1 MIRFIALHSRYPA
14 RRPTGRHGAVSML
27 AMLFLVIFTTL
38 AAAMFEL
45 STLNTQAAQNLNDLQ
60 RARSTAESG
69 MRWISYRLEHM
80 TRPRTPIGNI
90 TASVAANLWT
100 PITTAISNDFAQQ
113 LTASERAVTVSGTT
127 LTTAPIAADETAGRF
142 VIQMRQHPLY
152 VGDALDARYV
162 RITSTGTYS
171 RAVRSLSMDFK
182 IDKKVKFAVV
192 GKVEV
197 QLGKNTLVEG
207 NVAMATPSK
216 FPPFISLSDFKH
228 LTPTLDTKITNFEA
242 FLKAN
247 HSGYDGRISVNNA
260 KEYQAAVKAGY
271 TDVNGDGFIDE
282 YDLFVGEFDRN
293 GDHKVTAA
301 EFTNP
306 STGLSYDANLL
317 SAIDNL
323 GGPLQPSDTIRTG
336 YQDGTISNNDAY
348 AKVRGQVLLAT
359 PASNWAANLASQGLT
374 INDMF
379 AGPIIPTSPSTP
391 PVQFGVDPSQMFDL
405 SPTNFDTSGFAA
417 QSGTN
422 AGVTSRTAT
431 VIQNAVLSPTWANG
445 GTLTEHTPSGSTS
458 WQATY
463 TRPVFK
469 NMTFVNCSIP
479 KGLNALFQNCTFQ
492 GTTFVD
498 MTTNITS
505 PTGSTSTSPSDGM
518 TWSKRMKSGSFSSNT
533 ALTAA
538 NSYGFTD
545 GNNLHFDNCTINGP
559 LASTVPTAYTHF
571 SNSWEFTGSSYFD
584 NQANPTATII
594 APQVNI
600 EMGSYTDPSKAP
612 STLLGV
618 VVVGNIDIRGTTL
631 VDGSIIVT
639 GDGAGNTTL
648 GYFGDSDASTDPNAV
663 PSSGWGKINL
673 RYNPYR
679 PLPDGIN
686 IPIDILPNPA
696 SYVEGS

>member
-1 MIRFIALHSRYPA
+1 MNRQNFQPA
-14 RRPTGRHGAVSML
+14 GPPLRRRTHRRGSVAML
-27 AMLFLVIFTTL
+27 AMLYLVIFSSL
-38 AAAMFEL
+38 AVAMFEL
-45 STLNTQAAQNLNDLQ
+45 STLNTQAAGNLNDLQ
-60 RARSTAESG
+60 RARATAESG
-69 MRWISYRLEHM
+69 MRWITYRLAHM

-90 TASVAANLWT
+90 SSSVAASLWT
-100 PITTAISNDFAQQ
+100 PITAAIKTDMQQ
-113 LTASERAVTVSGTT
+113 QVIVSERTVTVSGNT
-127 LTTAPIAADETAGRF
+127 LTLGPIADDETAARF
-142 VIQMRQHPLY
+142 TITMQQHPLFS
-152 VGDALDARYV
+152 GDPTDSRYV
-162 RITSTGTYS
+162 RVTSTGLSGKAT
-171 RAVRSLSMDFK
+171 RSISMDFM

-197 QLGKNTLVEG
+197 QIGKNTLVEG
-207 NVAMATPSK
+207 NIGMATPNK
-216 FPPFISLSDFKH
+216 YPPFISLSDFKH
-228 LTPTLDTKITNFEA
+228 LTSSLDTQIGNFEA

-247 HSGYDGRISVNNA
+247 HNGYDGRISVNNPT
-260 KEYQAAVKAGY
+260 EYQAAVKAGY
-271 TDVNGDGFIDE
+271 SDVNGDGYIDE
-282 YDLFVGEFDRN
+282 YDLFVKAFDSSGN
-293 GDHKVTAA
+293 HQVSAA

-306 STGLSYDANLL
+306 STGQSYDTNLF
-317 SAIDNL
+317 SAIDSL
-323 GGPLQPSDTIRTG
+323 GGQLQPSDPVRTG
-336 YQDGTISNNDAY
+336 YQDGVISNSDSY
-348 AKVRGQVLLAT
+348 AKVRGQVMLAT
-359 PASNWAANLASQGLT
+359 SGPGWASNLASQGLT

-379 AGPIIPTSPSTP
+379 SGPIVPPSPSTP

-405 SPTNFDTSGFAA
+405 SPSNFDTSAYAA

-422 AGVTSRTAT
+422 AGATSRSAT
-431 VIQNAVLSPTWANG
+431 LVQNAVLSPTWANG
-445 GTLTEHTPSGSTS
+445 GTTTEHTPSGSTS

-469 NMTFVNCSIP
+469 NMTFVNVTIP
-479 KGLNALFQNCTFQ
+479 KGLNALFENCTFQ

-498 MTTNITS
+498 MTTNITNPS
-505 PTGSTSTSPSDGM
+505 GSTTTSASDGM
-518 TWSKRMKSGSFSSNT
+518 TWAQRMRSGSFSANT
-533 ALTAA
+533 ALTAS

-571 SNSWEFTGSSYFD
+571 SNSWEFTGSSYFNNVAD
-584 NQANPTATII
+584 PTATIL

-648 GYFGDSDASTDPNAV
+648 GYFGDSDASSDPNAV
-663 PSSGWGKINL
+663 PTGGWGKINL

-686 IPIDILPNPA
+686 IPIDILPNA
-696 SYVEGS
+696 DSYAEGS

>member
-1 MIRFIALHSRYPA
+1 MTRPNTKRIASPV
-14 RRPTGRHGAVSML
+14 RRRTDRRGGIAML
-27 AMLFLVIFTTL
+27 AMMYLILFSSL
-38 AAAMFEL
+38 AVGMYEL
-45 STLNTQAAQNLNDLQ
+45 STLNSQSASNLNDLQ
-60 RARSTAESG
+60 RARATAESG
-69 MRWISYRLEHM
+69 MRWISYRLTHM

-90 TASVAANLWT
+90 TSSVAANLWG
-100 PITTAISNDFAQQ
+100 PITTAIKNDMAQQ
-113 LTASERAVTVSGTT
+113 LTLSERTVTVSGNT
-127 LTTAPIAADETAGRF
+127 LTLAPMSADETSARYT
-142 VIQMRQHPLY
+142 ITMRQHPLF
-152 VGDALDARYV
+152 VGDPADARYV
-162 RITSTGTYS
+162 RVTSTGTS
-171 RAVRSLSMDFK
+171 GKAVRSISMDFK

-197 QLGKNTLVEG
+197 QIGKNTLVEG
-207 NVAMATPSK
+207 NIGMATPSK

-228 LTPTLDTKITNFEA
+228 LTPTLDTSISNFEA

-247 HSGYDGRISVNNA
+247 HNGYDGRISVNNPT
-260 KEYQAAVKAGY
+260 EYQAAQKAGY
-271 TDVNGDGFIDE
+271 ADVNGDGYIDE
-282 YDLFVGEFDRN
+282 YDLFVKEFDKN
-293 GDHKVTAA
+293 GDHKVSAA

-306 STGLSYDANLL
+306 STGQSYDANLFG
-317 SAIDNL
+317 AIDSL
-323 GGPLQPSDTIRTG
+323 GGPLQSTDPTRAG
-336 YQDGTISNNDAY
+336 YQDGTLSNNDAY
-348 AKVRGQVLLAT
+348 AKVRGQVQLAT
-359 PASNWAANLASQGLT
+359 SAASWASNLASQGLT

-379 AGPIIPTSPSTP
+379 AGPIIPPSPSTP

-422 AGVTSRTAT
+422 AGATSRSAT

-445 GTLTEHTPSGSTS
+445 GTATEHTPSGSTS

-469 NMTFVNCSIP
+469 NMTFVNCTIP
-479 KGLNALFQNCTFQ
+479 KGLNALFQNCSFQ

-498 MTTNITS
+498 MTTNITNPS
-505 PTGSTSTSPSDGM
+505 GSTSTSASDGM
-518 TWSKRMKSGSFSSNT
+518 TWSQRMRSGSFSNNT

-571 SNSWEFTGSSYFD
+571 SNSWEFTGSSYFNNTAD
-584 NQANPTATII
+584 PTASIV

-648 GYFGDSDASTDPNAV
+648 GYFGDSDSSSDPNSV

-686 IPIDILPNPA
+686 IPIDILPNPD